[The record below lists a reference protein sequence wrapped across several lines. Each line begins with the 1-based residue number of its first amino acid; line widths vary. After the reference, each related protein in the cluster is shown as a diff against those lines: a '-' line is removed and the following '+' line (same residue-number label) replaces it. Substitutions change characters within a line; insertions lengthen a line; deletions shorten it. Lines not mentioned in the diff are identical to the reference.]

1 MTIYLDVVLL
11 ENLCMNY
18 IILFATGYIMKIKMK
33 QWRLVVSGL
42 LGGVYAVVS
51 YLNILPIYSR
61 LEMKILLSVI
71 IVYLAYHSKGIKQL
85 GKQLVIFYLI
95 SFAFGGCAFALLYFI
110 RPQDVLIQNGVYV
123 GTYPIKIA
131 LLGGVVGFIITYI
144 AFRVVKTKMKKKDM
158 IEGIDLKGKYNQ
170 NDLKIISKQASTEKI
185 EFSYF
190 QIDGLR
196 DKTIQDNINKEIERL
211 TLNSYKEKINIDDV
225 VNLSVSTSCTA
236 NYGNIISL
244 NLYCWGRFDASKT
257 DEQTEIIDIE
267 KGVNFDLNTGNKIEF
282 NEIFKTNA
290 PMKDI
295 IRKSTY
301 YSILRDKAETNLSYE
316 MIVNDYGNIEEDLA
330 YVMEQYLRGKITEF
344 YCTTSDIIILFDD
357 MRIDI
362 PMQDFADYI
371 VIYNKFIKN
380 EDLYEDDDIGI
391 GNLYT
396 LTTRQND
403 SYYYYTNYQNE
414 ANYFIDIFVEWQEE
428 NKTDF
433 EKKLVENKIKD
444 IEEEISNLKVL
455 ANQNTQNFYIL
466 NYKITI
472 EDYVDETTKNTFIKY
487 VEIGNSYDMTA
498 HDFTENI
505 EPIVIQ
511 KNREAHESDI
521 EFVYD
526 FSSLLGISPQET
538 TEYYNPIT
546 GVKVVI

>member
-1 MTIYLDVVLL
+1 MSKAI
-11 ENLCMNY
+11 
-18 IILFATGYIMKIKMK
+18 KIK
-33 QWRLVVSGL
+33 LICVTVFS
-42 LGGVYAVVS
+42 
-51 YLNILPIYSR
+51 
-61 LEMKILLSVI
+61 I
-71 IVYLAYHSKGIKQL
+71 ICI
-85 GKQLVIFYLI
+85 
-95 SFAFGGCAFALLYFI
+95 
-110 RPQDVLIQNGVYV
+110 
-123 GTYPIKIA
+123 
-131 LLGGVVGFIITYI
+131 IITSLLIMYKNIDI
-144 AFRVVKTKMKKKDM
+144 ADEQISNENVENPITTETV
-158 IEGIDLKGKYNQ
+158 EEQGIDLKGKYNQ

-330 YVMEQYLRGKITEF
+330 YVMEQYLRGKITEV

-391 GNLYT
+391 DNLYT